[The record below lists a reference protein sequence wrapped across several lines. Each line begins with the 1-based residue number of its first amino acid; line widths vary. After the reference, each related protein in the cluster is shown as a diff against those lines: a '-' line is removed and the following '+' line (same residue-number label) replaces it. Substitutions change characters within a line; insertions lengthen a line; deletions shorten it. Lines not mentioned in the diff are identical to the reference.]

1 MKKFYVTV
9 SMVLITLSLAMLSMP
24 SIAQKGGTPKSWSI
38 GLRLGDPSGLT
49 IKKHFGDN
57 KAFEF
62 NVGRTNTFG
71 NYGRYDTR
79 FRNYY
84 NEKYYY
90 PNYNDGWKDDKNY
103 WRYGNGYYGSNY
115 TFRAYAFQF
124 HYIIHKEIKSV
135 SGLRWYFGFGPQV
148 KLLHY
153 SFDYFNGNGL
163 LQNDSYISANI
174 GVDALIGI
182 EYTFASVPLTVFT
195 DGGLY
200 MEVAREPFYLQGL
213 IGVGIRYNF

>member
-1 MKKFYVTV
+1 MKKNFITV
-9 SMVLITLSLAMLSMP
+9 GLILITFCI
-24 SIAQKGGTPKSWSI
+24 SIFSTPILAQKGGTPKSWSI

-49 IKKHFGDN
+49 IKKHFGEN

-84 NEKYYY
+84 NEKYYLPY
-90 PNYNDGWKDDKNY
+90 YNNGWKDKDY
-103 WRYGNGYYGSNY
+103 WKYGNGYYGSNY

-124 HYIIHKEIKSV
+124 HYIIHKDIKSV

-153 SFDYFNGNGL
+153 SFDYFNGIGM
-163 LQNDSYISANI
+163 QSESYISANV

-200 MEVAREPFYLQGL
+200 MEVIREPFYLQGL